1 MPNPPTFEVQSS
13 TQFFDL
19 IVKPQHDDFVQN
31 NSSSRHAL
39 LTIISAYHLYEWVHK
54 EKFTCEK
61 FKQKYPDDT
70 ELASEFDVARHITN
84 GTKHCLTRP
93 VSTSTQS
100 GFSSGFSDG
109 FARPLNITYDNG
121 VSISADRFLRPLIY
135 FWQKQKDN
143 NSL

>member
-19 IVKPQHDDFVQN
+19 IVKPQYEDFIEN

-39 LTIISAYHLYEWVHK
+39 LTIISAYHLYEWVHR
-54 EKFTCEK
+54 EKFTESK
-61 FKQKYPDDT
+61 FKAKYPDYV

-84 GTKHCLTRP
+84 GTKHCLTR
-93 VSTSTQS
+93 SITTSTQS
-100 GFSSGFSDG
+100 GFSSAFSDG

-121 VSISADRFLRPLIY
+121 VSVSADRFLRPLID
-135 FWQKQKDN
+135 FWQKQKEN
-143 NSL
+143 NAL